1 MIFLQLFYEF
11 FKVGLFAVGGGLATL
26 PFLKAIAQKYPWFT
40 MSDLMDMIA
49 VSESTPGPIAINCAT
64 YAGYRAAGFW
74 GALAA
79 TVGVM
84 FSIMGILVVLLIKSL
99 VDRIGSD
106 VEY

>member
-1 MIFLQLFYEF
+1 MCIRDRPKLLTAGGPNFSSSTI
-11 FKVGLFAVGGGLATL
+11 GLYV
-26 PFLKAIAQKYPWFT
+26 
-40 MSDLMDMIA
+40 
-49 VSESTPGPIAINCAT
+49 VSQTETGQFN
-64 YAGYRAAGFW
+64 W
-74 GALAA
+74 AA

>member
-1 MIFLQLFYEF
+1 MCIRDRTETGQFN
-11 FKVGLFAVGGGLATL
+11 
-26 PFLKAIAQKYPWFT
+26 W
-40 MSDLMDMIA
+40 
-49 VSESTPGPIAINCAT
+49 
-64 YAGYRAAGFW
+64 
-74 GALAA
+74 AA